1 MMPEKFRQQLRQ
13 EAIAWREEGLIP
25 PPLYDQLSDRY
36 QFDQIDSTARNTFVM
51 VLLGLGSVLI
61 ALAVITFIAANW
73 QAWSRLSKVLLLV
86 SLFIGINSAGF
97 YLWRGAGQRWQA
109 RFGRALLLLG
119 ALLIGPSLALFSQ
132 MFHQTG
138 SVQVLYLVW
147 GLAVLVMA
155 YSLCLPML
163 GIVSIILVSMGYFW
177 YYPDPGVHGL
187 WLVWL
192 DYFPL
197 IAIALFFP
205 LARWSR
211 SAWLLR
217 LVVLLT
223 VFALQFKLLQFVNTL
238 NNFNHSWTLLGAIA
252 ASCLIPLL
260 LWGSR
265 ALAPLFTEEEEVAIS
280 SSNLAVVYVSFFSFL
295 FSFNHWWRN
304 PVSLATGT
312 ETTSAMVNGLVLV
325 ILFSAIALA
334 LWWRLGTL
342 NGPVWR
348 ITLSDTSF
356 AVVLLVIA
364 GLLWAHWTFGP
375 LWIAGTL
382 IFNILLTL
390 IAIACIQEALS
401 TSNRQGFWWGLLVLV
416 AQIMSRMLEYDT
428 GLLAKSL
435 AFLLCGIGVILAGL
449 WFERYVRTLASSRS

>member
-13 EAIAWREEGLIP
+13 EAIAWREEGLIQP
-25 PPLYDQLSDRY
+25 SLYDHLSDRY

-51 VLLGLGSVLI
+51 ILLGLGSVLI

-73 QAWSRLSKVLLLV
+73 QEWSRLAKVLLLV
-86 SLFIGINSAGF
+86 SLFIGINSGGF

-109 RFGRALLLLG
+109 RLGQALLLLG

-138 SVQVLYLVW
+138 SVQILFLVW

-187 WLVWL
+187 WLSL
-192 DYFPL
+192 LAYFPL

-217 LVVLLT
+217 LVVLFT

-252 ASCLIPLL
+252 ASCLIPFL

-265 ALAPLFTEEEEVAIS
+265 ALGSIFAEEDDVALS
-280 SSNLAVVYVSFFSFL
+280 SSRLAVVYVSFFSFL
-295 FSFNHWWRN
+295 FSFNNWWRN

-325 ILFSAIALA
+325 VLFSAIALA

-342 NGPVWR
+342 HGSIWR
-348 ITLSDTSF
+348 LTLSDTSF
-356 AVVLLVIA
+356 AAVLLIIA

-375 LWIAGTL
+375 LWVIGTL
-382 IFNILLTL
+382 ILNLLLTL

-401 TSNRQGFWWGLLVLV
+401 SSDRQGFWWGLLVLV
-416 AQIMSRMLEYDT
+416 VQIMSRMLEYDT

-435 AFLLCGIGVILAGL
+435 AFLLCGVGVILAGL